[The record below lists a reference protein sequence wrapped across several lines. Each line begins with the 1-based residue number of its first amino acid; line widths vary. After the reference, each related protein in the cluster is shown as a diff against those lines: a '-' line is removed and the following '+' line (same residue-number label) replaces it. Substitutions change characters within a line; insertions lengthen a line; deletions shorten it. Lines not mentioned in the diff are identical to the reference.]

1 MTENIAP
8 ERTAEHQPVQHQ
20 PAVHHVAPRE
30 WPQAA
35 AQLPAS
41 SGYRVTAGILAI
53 VLSFVLSFDA
63 LISLGTENLWAAL
76 AISLASLGNL
86 ASGIVILVLHRQR
99 LGNGPNIVIGMALF
113 GILAGLFG
121 AVVPNAGPFVGMVV
135 FAFAIVIL
143 WATSASVARD
153 KKSV

>member
-8 ERTAEHQPVQHQ
+8 EHTAQHQPVLQH
-20 PAVHHVAPRE
+20 PVPHHVAPL
-30 WPQAA
+30 A
-35 AQLPAS
+35 AS

-53 VLSFVLSFDA
+53 ALSFALSFDA
-63 LISLGTENLWAAL
+63 LICISTGNPWAGLAL
-76 AISLASLGNL
+76 ALASLGNL